1 MVRELAAGV
10 LDGLRGAAYLA
21 RHRRLWKWVVAPALV
36 VTLVAVVTMGWL
48 LAIIGAIGL
57 VGWTSLAIASATV
70 IVAFAFL
77 VAGPFNEL
85 LSEAIEEREA
95 GLQPPGFSIARFLHE
110 IAISIAHAARRGVA
124 HIAFIVC
131 LFVIARIVPVV
142 GTVAAAAGSAWV
154 AARFA
159 SYAAYDAI
167 WSRRHWQYR
176 EKTAYLREHRWRTL
190 GLGALVAATLV
201 VPGLNIVGL
210 AIGSTGATLR
220 MIERE
225 RRDKLPTVR
234 TSAG

>member
-21 RHRRLWKWVVAPALV
+21 RHRRLWKWVVAPAVV

-57 VGWTSLAIASATV
+57 VGWTSIAIASATV

-85 LSEAIEEREA
+85 ISEAIEEREA
-95 GLQPPGFSIARFLHE
+95 GLEPPSFSVARFLHE
-110 IAISIAHAARRGVA
+110 ITISIVHAARRGVA
-124 HIAFIVC
+124 HIAFIVA
-131 LFVIARIVPVV
+131 LFVIARFVPVV
-142 GTVAAAAGSAWV
+142 AALGSAWV

-176 EKTAYLREHRWRTL
+176 AKTAYLRDQRWRTL

-201 VPGLNIVGL
+201 VPGLNILGL

-220 MIERE
+220 MIESE
-225 RRDKLPTVR
+225 RRDEMSKA
-234 TSAG
+234 SAR